1 MTTLWSSKADFITK
15 SPYFFIFGKSDVMQW
30 WHGRIWSRET
40 LILVLNNLEYAD
52 EYALGFGLCNIIWS
66 LLDNITPGFYLC
78 NASIAKTLNTIFSF
92 TVLSGATWTTLHKV
106 FFPHNVVPKVSRQLW
121 TGFFPVQCCLELLWQ
136 QYLGFYLC
144 NVFPRVLKQYWT
156 GIFLVQCCLKSLG
169 QHYKRFFL
177 VQYCPRSIKATL
189 TARKTIFSFSR
200 RPEKMVFPKKLR
212 WDMIF
217 HVLSRKMVFL
227 FPENMILRVGRK
239 MKDDLS

>member
-1 MTTLWSSKADFITK
+1 MPSRWQYTGFLPVQYYLESVGQYNTK
-15 SPYFFIFGKSDVMQW
+15 FLPVQCKYYENTEHDFFIYNVV
-30 WHGRIWSRET
+30 WS
-40 LILVLNNLEYAD
+40 N
-52 EYALGFGLCNIIWS
+52 
-66 LLDNITPGFYLC
+66 LDNIAQGIFPIQCCPKG
-78 NASIAKTLNTIFSF
+78 IKTNLNRIFS
-92 TVLSGATWTTLHKV
+92 
-106 FFPHNVVPKVSRQLW
+106 
-121 TGFFPVQCCLELLWQ
+121 CEMCLELLWQ